1 LIFVEKITV
10 KENNMRKRKKKKSA
24 LDKYV
29 VFCLINLLVFTYVI
43 MFLIFQNGNDYS
55 TLITCFFA
63 TFGGEIFSCAVIKS
77 LKIKEGEKNEQRN
90 D

>member
-1 LIFVEKITV
+1 
-10 KENNMRKRKKKKSA
+10 MQRKRKKKKSA

-29 VFCLINLLVFTYVI
+29 VFCLINLLVFTYVS
-43 MFLIFQNGNDYS
+43 MFLIFQSGNDYS